1 MKSPLAFSCNL
12 PKRGPPWKF
21 IFLTIERSKPVT
33 DLSYSPSF
41 RFSVKLVAR
50 FSSSHA
56 MTLSFHSLHRIFF
69 FFFFFFLLF
78 FTSPSR
84 ESISFLSLFSP
95 RPVRRRRVYSYHM
108 EQFPPSYL
116 RKDIFWRGRREKKKK
131 KENCI
136 QRYRPNPP
144 PLSRRSTFRCL
155 CRQSTW
161 KSLKLLSA
169 LLSSWLIYFKDI
181 VVSLPDVKCSFQNK
195 LACLTQLTNNSAL
208 LYSRVNIGPPSSAFC
223 DACFGFS
230 LRLSS
235 RILEAVSVPFRHK
248 SGIPIILIIWR
259 AGNLYHDHLCCR
271 KIHQLPKSCSKL
283 CLRKW

>member
-1 MKSPLAFSCNL
+1 LVIYKIYQSLSSSFFSRRLSCLLASSNIFQQVSVSDTSRVKMKSPLAFSCNL

-116 RKDIFWRGRREKKKK
+116 RKDIF
-131 KENCI
+131 
-136 QRYRPNPP
+136 
-144 PLSRRSTFRCL
+144 
-155 CRQSTW
+155 
-161 KSLKLLSA
+161 
-169 LLSSWLIYFKDI
+169 
-181 VVSLPDVKCSFQNK
+181 
-195 LACLTQLTNNSAL
+195 
-208 LYSRVNIGPPSSAFC
+208 
-223 DACFGFS
+223 
-230 LRLSS
+230 
-235 RILEAVSVPFRHK
+235 
-248 SGIPIILIIWR
+248 
-259 AGNLYHDHLCCR
+259 
-271 KIHQLPKSCSKL
+271 
-283 CLRKW
+283 